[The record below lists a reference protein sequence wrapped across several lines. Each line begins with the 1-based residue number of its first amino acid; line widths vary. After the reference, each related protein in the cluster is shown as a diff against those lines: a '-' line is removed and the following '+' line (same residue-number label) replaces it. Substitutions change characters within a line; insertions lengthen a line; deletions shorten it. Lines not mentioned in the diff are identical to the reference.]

1 MQELTF
7 FLLVHDVKHLWIFL
21 QTHLGTFYH
30 ASISHLLYLYVD
42 FEIKIFGVPFLNKY
56 FSTLV
61 LATYYLPQLGIFV
74 SYYLD
79 TVSVTKYCQISGGK
93 RKIQRM
99 MNIC

>member
-1 MQELTF
+1 MINFKLCDPTFSSILQALVQELTF

-56 FSTLV
+56 FST
-61 LATYYLPQLGIFV
+61 
-74 SYYLD
+74 
-79 TVSVTKYCQISGGK
+79 
-93 RKIQRM
+93 
-99 MNIC
+99 